1 MSNVDISK
9 FGKFRSF
16 IWPIHR
22 SENKKF
28 IPMLIMLSLIC
39 FNYNILR
46 GIKDTML
53 VTAPSSGA
61 EAIPFAK
68 VWAML
73 PMAILMTFL
82 FTKLSNKY
90 SREKVFYILLTIFLG
105 FFFVFTFFLYPFR
118 EALHPTGFADY
129 LSTILPAGFKGFIAL
144 IRNWTYT
151 AFYVMS
157 ELWSAIVM
165 TVLFWGFANEV
176 TSVKEA
182 KRFYALFGVG
192 ANITGILSGQVCIL
206 LSSNIY
212 LPFIPYGTNAW
223 EQSVLYLNLTLIVV
237 GVLIAA
243 IFYRLN
249 RTVIDGSSIPTMITK
264 KDEPKEKMSLRKNF
278 AFIAKSKY
286 LSCIAVIVVTYHLA
300 INLVEIVW
308 KNQMKQAFPN
318 PSDYNIYMGE
328 VMTAMGII
336 ATITALF
343 ISGFVIRRFTW
354 TFNALVPPIIMLVTG
369 VGFFSFLLFKDTA
382 AAIAAVTFGTT
393 PLVMSL
399 FFGSLQN
406 CLARASK
413 YTLFDATK
421 EISFIPLSAESKL
434 KGKGAIDGVGSRFGK
449 SGGSIM
455 HQGLLIIFG
464 SLTAS
469 VPYIAAI
476 FLGIIGVWIAAVTA
490 LGKQFNSLVAHH
502 EKLSIPDPEKPTPA
516 AEAKASV

>member
-1 MSNVDISK
+1 
-9 FGKFRSF
+9 
-16 IWPIHR
+16 
-22 SENKKF
+22 
-28 IPMLIMLSLIC
+28 MLIMLSLIG

-53 VTAPSSGA
+53 VTAPNSGA

-90 SREKVFYILLTIFLG
+90 SREKVFYILLAIFLG

-118 EALHPTGFADY
+118 DLLHPQSFADS
-129 LSTILPAGFKGFIAL
+129 LELLLPAGFKGFIAL

-192 ANITGILSGQVCIL
+192 ANITGVLSGQVSIL
-206 LSSNIY
+206 LSSNVY
-212 LPFIPYGTNAW
+212 LPFIPYGNNAW
-223 EQSVLYLNLTLIVV
+223 EQSVLYLNMTLIVV
-237 GVLIAA
+237 GLAIVW

-249 RTVIDGSSIPTMITK
+249 RKVIDLQPQPQHHQKI
-264 KDEPKEKMSLRKNF
+264 KDEPAEKMSLRKNF

-286 LSCIAVIVVTYHLA
+286 LSCIAAIVVTYHLA
-300 INLVEIVW
+300 INLVEVVW

-343 ISGFVIRRFTW
+343 ISGFVLRRFTW
-354 TFNALVPPIIMLVTG
+354 TLNALVPPVIMLVTG
-369 VGFFSFLLFKDTA
+369 IGFFSFLVFKDTSA
-382 AAIAAVTFGTT
+382 VIAAVTFGTT

-399 FFGSLQN
+399 FFGSMQN

-421 EISFIPLSAESKL
+421 EMSFIPLSAESKL
-434 KGKGAIDGVGSRFGK
+434 KGKAAIDGVGSRFGK
-449 SGGSIM
+449 SGGSVI
-455 HQGLLIIFG
+455 HQGLLILFG

-469 VPYIAAI
+469 IPYIAII
-476 FLGIIGVWIAAVTA
+476 FLGIVSVWIIAVTS

-502 EKLSIPDPEKPTPA
+502 EKLSIPDPDKA
-516 AEAKASV
+516 APSEVKA